1 MSLKPF
7 IKSLPPSGGTGFSKR
22 VVMKSP
28 QDFNTTLDSTVLY
41 LIDGVIDFT
50 GSGVSIEVP
59 AGGLNLAGFT
69 FDVSK
74 LICSN
79 DNYTMFTS
87 PVGGSGNLLGFDY
100 AVEVSGSNS
109 KVYSLTSA
117 TGFDAFEFSRIN
129 YNDCSSLGEI
139 INYRQ
144 GLEVGTGRF
153 GGTPSLTLSGVW
165 VGGYRITTSIVRGIN
180 DAMAEP
186 LFKAGA
192 GFSMLSRFLTDI
204 NVDLGALAPLMDFSA
219 SNFPNPSTVQIQ
231 GAIVTRNGVLGP
243 DDATVMPNLSASEL
257 PSFWVGNNGL
267 SNTFVGGRLSVSS
280 EVETTINTQNVFEPI
295 AGVFDSSDLQHFDE
309 PSNGQLRHLGAN
321 PREFEVY
328 CNFIID
334 GASNAVINIRLR
346 KFKSS
351 DSTFSTVTEQTRQI
365 NALVGSRDV
374 AFFNVSDNFTLD
386 QNDYVFWEAANASS
400 TSNITLEQ
408 GGFTFVSAR

>member
-109 KVYSLTSA
+109 KVYNLTSS
-117 TGFDAFEFSRIN
+117 TGFNAFEFSRIN

-165 VGGYRITTSIVRGIN
+165 VGGYRITTSIVRGIS
-180 DAMAEP
+180 DAMTEP

-243 DDATVMPNLSASEL
+243 DDATVTPNLSSSEL
-257 PSFWVGNNGL
+257 PSFWVGDNGL
-267 SNTFVGGRLSVSS
+267 ANTFVGGRLSVSS

-295 AGVFDSSDLQHFDE
+295 SGVFDSSDLQHFDE
-309 PSNGQLRHLGAN
+309 PGNGQLRHLGAN